1 MNLQELEK
9 IIFNYIDNIN
19 KITSR
24 IDTII
29 SKLEY
34 QIQSISKNNDSSIE
48 PKKTLTKYSNL
59 KS

>member
-34 QIQSISKNNDSSIE
+34 QIQSISKNNDCSIE

>member
-24 IDTII
+24 IDAII